1 LVAVAVV
8 QSIQQILLLEYQVE
22 VALAAA
28 EVLLA
33 MTLDKA
39 ALQIQAVVVLAVAI
53 RQIIEV
59 VDQAEVA

>member
-1 LVAVAVV
+1 
-8 QSIQQILLLEYQVE
+8 
-22 VALAAA
+22 
-28 EVLLA
+28 
-33 MTLDKA
+33 LDKA